1 MANPILSKLLTSPG
15 DPPTNGSGNSHDR
28 EGFLVESLKLI
39 RKVIAGRRSVTQDDA
54 ADISQDA
61 AFRLW
66 KWHTKYPDKSSQME
80 KDEWS
85 SFTARTAHNEVN
97 RTLFKNR
104 SKKSEVPFDEID
116 SIGDVQSTDL
126 QSDTFQLVDS
136 AWQGICKLSLYQ
148 RQALLFSS
156 IDLVLYLLQYG
167 IEEKDLL
174 RALNITEK
182 NWEKIAE
189 RMPLS
194 DEEIAQ
200 IAKPGSILRETKTT
214 AGAIKKAR
222 FDGRKKLKELMK

>member
-1 MANPILSKLLTSPG
+1 
-15 DPPTNGSGNSHDR
+15 
-28 EGFLVESLKLI
+28 
-39 RKVIAGRRSVTQDDA
+39 
-54 ADISQDA
+54 
-61 AFRLW
+61 
-66 KWHTKYPDKSSQME
+66 ME

-97 RTLFKNR
+97 RTLKNR
-104 SKKSEVPFDEID
+104 SKKSEVSFDEIE

-148 RQALLFSS
+148 RQALIFSS

-167 IEEKDLL
+167 VEQKDLL
-174 RALNITEK
+174 TALNITE
-182 NWEKIAE
+182 NDWEKIAE